1 MHLSILISIHGYNFI
16 NAYFIL
22 TSNLTDLF
30 FVTPFLGGAVND
42 NIDKISY

>member
-1 MHLSILISIHGYNFI
+1 MHLLILIPNHEYNFI

-22 TSNLTDLF
+22 TCNLTHLF
-30 FVTPFLGGAVND
+30 CVTLLLGGAVND